1 MLHKEKDLDVTN
13 NYSLNVQLLLSYK
26 WIYIVKSIR
35 TDVAKAQVDFQ
46 ENPLSKLKMAQNFLN
61 GC

>member
-13 NYSLNVQLLLSYK
+13 SLNVQLLLSYK

>member
-13 NYSLNVQLLLSYK
+13 SLNVQLLLSYK

-46 ENPLSKLKMAQNFLN
+46 ENPLSKLKMVQNFLN